1 MFALMKRLSTTV
13 RQLAERH
20 ARLKGEVAKLDDI
33 LADIARS
40 REQLLAKADA
50 TAVLLTSFDER
61 IEAARIA
68 PVEAYK
74 GRYGEH
80 GALKSAILEH
90 VRVASP
96 DGISVPLLTR
106 LLRADFGLEFLTR
119 TKEQAWVVS
128 SVWPQLRRLAEQDIL
143 EKFKLGPHRNDLTYW
158 RVKAAA
164 GGEPTL
170 EDLFRQAGAEG
181 LSVSEA

>member
-20 ARLKGEVAKLDDI
+20 ARLKGEVAKLDD
-33 LADIARS
+33 LMADIARS
-40 REQLLAKADA
+40 RAQMQTKADA

-61 IEAARIA
+61 IEPARIE

-80 GALKSAILEH
+80 GALKSAILQH

-96 DGISVPLLTR
+96 EGISVVLLSR

-119 TKEQAWVVS
+119 AKEQAWVVS

-143 EKFKLGPHRNDLTYW
+143 EKFKLGPHKNDLTYW

-170 EDLFRQAGAEG
+170 EELCRQAQAEG
-181 LSVSEA
+181 LAVGGA